1 MIAEISSCPNCLERL
16 RFSIP
21 TSSITW
27 NGAEVILLH
36 GGVSRVN
43 PLAP

>member
-1 MIAEISSCPNCLERL
+1 MIAEISSRPNCLERL
-16 RFSIP
+16 RFSIL

-27 NGAEVILLH
+27 NGADVIVLL

-43 PLAP
+43 PIAP